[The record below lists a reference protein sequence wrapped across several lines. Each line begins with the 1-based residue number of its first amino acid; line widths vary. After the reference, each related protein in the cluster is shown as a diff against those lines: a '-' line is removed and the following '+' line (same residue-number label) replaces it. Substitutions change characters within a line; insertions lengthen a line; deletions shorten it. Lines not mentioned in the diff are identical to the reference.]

1 MKTNHTIEDVKLYF
15 GMNYSYVDLD
25 EVDDVVINE
34 FLNQRYII
42 DLSFEMKMNCLYDYI
57 LSQDLCG
64 VEE

>member
-15 GMNYSYVDLD
+15 DMNYSYVDLD